1 MTNCPSPADLTEL
14 VSPVSRL
21 AMVMVALG
29 TTAPEGSVTVPT
41 MVASCANA
49 LHVSN
54 VNSAQIAKI
63 QCKRGPAFAARRLL
77 NTLNCVM
84 RSSCQSLLW
93 SSKLDGRRDSFRDNP
108 RPVALAS
115 WKLLVLVCDGN
126 KAKILPKPRLVAL
139 SHSGLWS
146 QSAKCCSS
154 SPDASSPRRTTR
166 IETCRNLLEIP
177 SLGSFR
183 PIWPG
188 LNDPAKAPKPPDF
201 SPWNGRGNHAFL
213 RFFGFRHSIA
223 LLLGVKRLS

>member
-49 LHVSN
+49 LHASN
-54 VNSAQIAKI
+54 ANSAQIAKI

-93 SSKLDGRRDSFRDNP
+93 SSKLDEIRSEITLDLSLLRLGSSLFWFATAT
-108 RPVALAS
+108 RPKS
-115 WKLLVLVCDGN
+115 
-126 KAKILPKPRLVAL
+126 
-139 SHSGLWS
+139 
-146 QSAKCCSS
+146 
-154 SPDASSPRRTTR
+154 
-166 IETCRNLLEIP
+166 CRNLGLLHCHTLVYGP
-177 SLGSFR
+177 SPR
-183 PIWPG
+183 
-188 LNDPAKAPKPPDF
+188 NVVHPAPMRLRHGEPRASKLAGTSLKSGP
-201 SPWNGRGNHAFL
+201 SVGRA
-213 RFFGFRHSIA
+213 A
-223 LLLGVKRLS
+223 